1 MNLLNPFPDYP
12 VTRLKEEPGKIQGM
26 TILTQAI
33 VRSRSFVDQ
42 YVGQWKESDTG
53 QKVEPLIVAVKG
65 DYGTGKTH
73 LLLDAVAQV
82 QQGLSSIYPDIA
94 ILRISCHE
102 TDPVTW
108 FKTAI
113 GLELKRPFLQNV
125 IVHLYAKAG
134 QMVASESK
142 LTKAAGKKLEED
154 PWSIHD
160 LIRENLLNETGVDKQ
175 FESLLKDVCSD
186 ASEEVRKALSGLVWD
201 ETSDFSTRWLAGEKL
216 NSLELE
222 RLRISENLS
231 IESDTSGVLVA
242 LAAIHSYL
250 GFPFIIII
258 DELEHLTRYDSANE
272 SKRNITWLKRLLENL
287 ANNQILIFVAG
298 HWSAWEAQ
306 SDYLDRYSQ
315 LKPIELVKLTD
326 DDVLKI
332 VQARVSNL
340 SSEMF
345 GHDQAE
351 AIAEYGE
358 GNIRRILSL
367 CNVLFRESDGFRLSL
382 NGEKI
387 RELAEQIGQRISID
401 DAMLRVHEILES
413 QGLKVQREAAIA
425 GGIQFD
431 LIGYQADQPKVIVDL
446 KHAVT
451 QRDMHDYAR
460 RFREQIKEIN
470 KLFPDIIGCFIS
482 DGNIDDKL
490 VSLLQSDQIL
500 KILWFDL
507 NQRDIIS
514 KIATEF
520 ETALK
525 GSPKEDIEIA
535 HLQELT
541 VQNEKIIRQIEMAQ
555 SSKNL
560 EAAEQFQEQRDVLE
574 KQLAELRN
582 RMYARNTD
590 LEMQLDKYD
599 QKLSKELGAL
609 YSRLEEL
616 SQMVKSK
623 RDMEIIAPVKEET
636 DTKLHATYSDLTRQ
650 PSLINKIRLG
660 GFFVRVSIL
669 SMFIAITGLLF
680 MISFSGEFYYLYEY
694 QIQLYSMIFLI
705 IFLGAFGIW
714 ISFAQ
719 VETFHDYSIRNLREI
734 YIRNV
739 STQDLLKA
747 DNILQN
753 SLEQF
758 GPLRGRKE
766 ADEKL
771 AKAFPDVFGHLEKP

>member
-1 MNLLNPFPDYP
+1 MNILNPFPDYP
-12 VTRLKEEPGKIQGM
+12 VTRLKEEPGKIQGI

-42 YVGQWKESDTG
+42 YVGQWKKTDTG

-186 ASEEVRKALSGLVWD
+186 ASEEVRKALSGLVWA
-201 ETSDFSTRWLAGEKL
+201 ETSNLSTRWLAGEKL

-315 LKPIELVKLTD
+315 LRPIELVKLTD

-332 VQARVSNL
+332 VQARVSDL

-413 QGLKVQREAAIA
+413 QGLKVQRGVAIA

-431 LIGYQADQPKVIVDL
+431 LIGYQADQPKVIVEL

-460 RFREQIKEIN
+460 RFREQIVEIN

-582 RMYARNTD
+582 RMYSRNTD
-590 LEMQLDKYD
+590 LEMQLDKYE
-599 QKLSKELGAL
+599 QKLSMELEAL

-616 SQMVKSK
+616 SQMVKSE
-623 RDMEIIAPVKEET
+623 RDMEIIAPAKEET
-636 DTKLHATYSDLTRQ
+636 DTKLHATYSDLTQ
-650 PSLINKIRLG
+650 PPSFIKKIRLTG
-660 GFFVRVSIL
+660 LIGLSSIL
-669 SMFIAITGLLF
+669 TMFLGIAGLLVITTLAEF
-680 MISFSGEFYYLYEY
+680 IYPPVKYMYMIVLYL
-694 QIQLYSMIFLI
+694 MIFL
-705 IFLGAFGIW
+705 GVFGIW
-714 ISFAQ
+714 ISLGRI
-719 VETFHDYSIRNLREI
+719 EKFHDYSIRNLREI

-739 STQDLLKA
+739 GTQDLLKA

-753 SLEQF
+753 SLEEF
-758 GPLRGRKE
+758 GPFRGRWK

-771 AKAFPDVFGHLEKP
+771 AKAFPDIFGHLEKP